1 LALFAIEGLRVG
13 GPLFRQ
19 IVDNKDIVAD
29 ILPPP
34 LYVVEADLVA
44 TKLVAH
50 PETVDAAAD
59 KLAALRKDYDTRR
72 AYWKTAPIDPAMR
85 EMLVDESSAPAMAFW
100 REIDQEILPA
110 VRSGDLERARQG
122 LARAD
127 AAYEAH
133 RAVIDKVVVMANHDA
148 AAVEARAAGQTK
160 AGLRPAGRGG
170 RPDAAGGRRRDRP
183 DEPSHR
189 QADPGHDRLHGPAG
203 GRRLRPGRALRRAGR
218 RDRRDGQFGGRVP
231 RGDRRAAGGRGPHRR
246 RTRPDRAA
254 KARHDAERR
263 SEEAGRLQVVEALG
277 AAVARLKA
285 GDLTARLETA
295 FPSAYEGLRGDFN
308 RAIAG
313 LEAALSEVIEGAGG
327 LRAGAGEISGAIE
340 DLSARTERQAA
351 SLAETAAALGEVSAS
366 VKRTAEGAN
375 EANAAVIDSRTVAD
389 RSSQVVGRAAEAM
402 SQIESSSAK
411 VSQILGVIDE
421 IAFQT
426 NLLALNAGVEAARAG
441 DAGRGFAVVAQEVR
455 ALAQRS
461 AEAAK
466 EIKGLISESSDHV
479 RSGVT
484 LVGEAGAALGDIVER
499 VGVIGGLMEQIA
511 QSSREQA
518 AGLAEVDLAVGQ
530 MDQVIQQNA
539 AMAEQATAASRG
551 LADDAV
557 RLEAQVEHFQVS
569 TDQAPG
575 RRPKAARPDPPLFL
589 GQVLAPEQRHRAAGQ
604 HDQPGQ
610 QQPAPG
616 PPGRP
621 RARLGRGGD
630 EGLQDAPGI
639 GGDQQAL
646 PGGRLNRGGQGR
658 LHEHDHQAGDH
669 RAQGRAGQTP
679 IRAARPPIS
688 STSSQVTS
696 ITPAYWPRKAGPT
709 DGPTRVAWLDTL
721 PNSPASTE
729 VTAVSSRLQA
739 AASPKTISLAASRL
753 IAAVAR
759 GDQPPGLPAIV
770 AGEDRRRA
778 DQQEQG
784 GDRARGAG
792 HRAHGPVGQV
802 GRLARHGPA
811 QHGRT
816 NRSPAMLNS
825 MAISGMKPKPQ
836 NSETRSRDRRK
847 RSAAMASA
855 SIGEVSRSSDWRVQ
869 GRPDRRFPGRLR
881 ASGLR

>member
-1 LALFAIEGLRVG
+1 MKISGVMRTFGGALAAGLILAGGVALFAIEGLRVG

-59 KLAALRKDYDTRR
+59 KLAALRKDYDTRN

-85 EMLVDESSAPAMAFW
+85 AMLVDESSAPAMAFW
-100 REIDQEILPA
+100 REIDEEILPA
-110 VRSGDLERARQG
+110 VRSGDLDRARQG

-127 AAYEAH
+127 VAYEAH

-148 AAVEARAAGQTK
+148 AAVETRAAGQTK
-160 AGLRPAGRGG
+160 LAFALLAGAGVLMLLVVGGGITLMSRRIVKPIQAMTGFMGRLAAGDYDRAVPFAGRG
-170 RPDAAGGRRRDRP
+170 
-183 DEPSHR
+183 DEIGEMANSVAVFREAIVAR
-189 QADPGHDRLHGPAG
+189 QAAEDRIA
-203 GRRLRPGRALRRAGR
+203 AE
-218 RDRRDGQFGGRVP
+218 RDE
-231 RGDRRAAGGRGPHRR
+231 
-246 RTRPDRAA
+246 TEAA
-254 KARHDAERR
+254 KARHDTSGDPRR
-263 SEEAGRLQVVEALG
+263 PGRLQVVEALG

-313 LEAALSEVIEGAGG
+313 TRGGAGRG
-327 LRAGAGEISGAIE
+327 
-340 DLSARTERQAA
+340 
-351 SLAETAAALGEVSAS
+351 
-366 VKRTAEGAN
+366 
-375 EANAAVIDSRTVAD
+375 D
-389 RSSQVVGRAAEAM
+389 RRRGRAAGRGRRDQRRDRGPVGPHRAPGRQPGRDGRRPGRGQRQRQAHRRGGERGQRRRDRQPHRRR
-402 SQIESSSAK
+402 SLQPGRRPRGRGHEPDRKLSTK

-569 TDQAPG
+569 SDQ
-575 RRPKAARPDPPLFL
+575 
-589 GQVLAPEQRHRAAGQ
+589 
-604 HDQPGQ
+604 
-610 QQPAPG
+610 
-616 PPGRP
+616 
-621 RARLGRGGD
+621 
-630 EGLQDAPGI
+630 
-639 GGDQQAL
+639 
-646 PGGRLNRGGQGR
+646 
-658 LHEHDHQAGDH
+658 
-669 RAQGRAGQTP
+669 T
-679 IRAARPPIS
+679 
-688 STSSQVTS
+688 T
-696 ITPAYWPRKAGPT
+696 W
-709 DGPTRVAWLDTL
+709 
-721 PNSPASTE
+721 
-729 VTAVSSRLQA
+729 A
-739 AASPKTISLAASRL
+739 AA
-753 IAAVAR
+753 
-759 GDQPPGLPAIV
+759 
-770 AGEDRRRA
+770 
-778 DQQEQG
+778 
-784 GDRARGAG
+784 
-792 HRAHGPVGQV
+792 
-802 GRLARHGPA
+802 
-811 QHGRT
+811 
-816 NRSPAMLNS
+816 
-825 MAISGMKPKPQ
+825 
-836 NSETRSRDRRK
+836 
-847 RSAAMASA
+847 
-855 SIGEVSRSSDWRVQ
+855 
-869 GRPDRRFPGRLR
+869 
-881 ASGLR
+881 

>member
-1 LALFAIEGLRVG
+1 MKISGVMRGFGGALAAGVILAGGVALFAIEGLRVG

-59 KLAALRKDYDTRR
+59 KLAALRRDYDTRR

-85 EMLVDESSAPAMAFW
+85 DLLVEQSAAPALEFW
-100 REIDQEILPA
+100 SQIDQEILPA
-110 VRSGDLERARQG
+110 VRAGDLERARQG

-148 AAVEARAAGQTK
+148 AAVEARAAGQTRLAFALL
-160 AGLRPAGRGG
+160 AGAGMLMLLVVGGGIVLMGRRIVRPIQAMTGFMGRLAAGDYDRAVPFAGRG
-170 RPDAAGGRRRDRP
+170 
-183 DEPSHR
+183 DEIGEMANSVAVFREAIVAR
-189 QADPGHDRLHGPAG
+189 QAAEDRIA
-203 GRRLRPGRALRRAGR
+203 AE
-218 RDRRDGQFGGRVP
+218 RDQTEAD
-231 RGDRRAAGGRGPHRR
+231 
-246 RTRPDRAA
+246 
-254 KARHDAERR
+254 KARRDAERQ

-277 AAVARLKA
+277 AAVGRLKA

-313 LEAALSEVIEGAGG
+313 LEAAMGEVVDGAGG
-327 LRAGAGEISGAIE
+327 LRAGAREISGAIE

-351 SLAETAAALGEVSAS
+351 SLAETAVALGQVSAS

-375 EANAAVIDSRTVAD
+375 EANAAVIDSRAVAD

-499 VGVIGGLMEQIA
+499 VGLIGGLMEQIA
-511 QSSREQA
+511 QSSRQQA

-539 AMAEQATAASRG
+539 AMAGQATAASRG

-569 TDQAPG
+569 TDQ
-575 RRPKAARPDPPLFL
+575 
-589 GQVLAPEQRHRAAGQ
+589 
-604 HDQPGQ
+604 
-610 QQPAPG
+610 
-616 PPGRP
+616 
-621 RARLGRGGD
+621 
-630 EGLQDAPGI
+630 
-639 GGDQQAL
+639 
-646 PGGRLNRGGQGR
+646 
-658 LHEHDHQAGDH
+658 
-669 RAQGRAGQTP
+669 T
-679 IRAARPPIS
+679 
-688 STSSQVTS
+688 
-696 ITPAYWPRKAGPT
+696 
-709 DGPTRVAWLDTL
+709 AW
-721 PNSPASTE
+721 
-729 VTAVSSRLQA
+729 A
-739 AASPKTISLAASRL
+739 AA
-753 IAAVAR
+753 
-759 GDQPPGLPAIV
+759 
-770 AGEDRRRA
+770 
-778 DQQEQG
+778 
-784 GDRARGAG
+784 
-792 HRAHGPVGQV
+792 
-802 GRLARHGPA
+802 
-811 QHGRT
+811 
-816 NRSPAMLNS
+816 
-825 MAISGMKPKPQ
+825 
-836 NSETRSRDRRK
+836 
-847 RSAAMASA
+847 
-855 SIGEVSRSSDWRVQ
+855 
-869 GRPDRRFPGRLR
+869 
-881 ASGLR
+881 

>member
-1 LALFAIEGLRVG
+1 MKISGVMRAFGGALAAGVILAGGVALFAIEGLRVG

-19 IVDNKDIVAD
+19 IVDNKDIIAD

-72 AYWKTAPIDPAMR
+72 AYWKTAPIDPEMR
-85 EMLVDESSAPAMAFW
+85 EMLVNQSVAPALEFW
-100 REIDQEILPA
+100 REIDEEILPA
-110 VRSGDLERARQG
+110 VRSGDMERARQG
-122 LARAD
+122 LSRAD

-133 RAVIDKVVVMANHDA
+133 RAVIDKVVVMANQDA
-148 AAVEARAAGQTK
+148 AAVETRAAGQTK
-160 AGLRPAGRGG
+160 LAFALLAGAGVLMLLVVGGGIALMSRRIVKPIQAMTGFMGRLAAGDYDRAVPFAGRGDEIG
-170 RPDAAGGRRRDRP
+170 EMANSVAVFREAIVSRQVAEDRIAAERD
-183 DEPSHR
+183 ETES
-189 QADPGHDRLHGPAG
+189 
-203 GRRLRPGRALRRAGR
+203 
-218 RDRRDGQFGGRVP
+218 
-231 RGDRRAAGGRGPHRR
+231 
-246 RTRPDRAA
+246 A
-254 KARHDAERR
+254 KARHDAERLA
-263 SEEAGRLQVVEALG
+263 EEAGRVQVVEALG

-295 FPSAYEGLRGDFN
+295 FPAAYERLRGDFN

-313 LEAALSEVIEGAGG
+313 LEAAMGEVIEGAGG

-351 SLAETAAALGEVSAS
+351 SLAETASALNEVSAS

-402 SQIESSSAK
+402 SQIETSSAK

-466 EIKGLISESSDHV
+466 EIKGLISESSGHV

-499 VGVIGGLMEQIA
+499 VGAIGGLMDRIA

-551 LADDAV
+551 LADDAI
-557 RLEAQVEHFQVS
+557 RLQAQVEHFQVS
-569 TDQAPG
+569 TN
-575 RRPKAARPDPPLFL
+575 
-589 GQVLAPEQRHRAAGQ
+589 E
-604 HDQPGQ
+604 
-610 QQPAPG
+610 
-616 PPGRP
+616 
-621 RARLGRGGD
+621 
-630 EGLQDAPGI
+630 
-639 GGDQQAL
+639 
-646 PGGRLNRGGQGR
+646 N
-658 LHEHDHQAGDH
+658 
-669 RAQGRAGQTP
+669 
-679 IRAARPPIS
+679 
-688 STSSQVTS
+688 
-696 ITPAYWPRKAGPT
+696 
-709 DGPTRVAWLDTL
+709 AW
-721 PNSPASTE
+721 
-729 VTAVSSRLQA
+729 A
-739 AASPKTISLAASRL
+739 AA
-753 IAAVAR
+753 
-759 GDQPPGLPAIV
+759 
-770 AGEDRRRA
+770 
-778 DQQEQG
+778 
-784 GDRARGAG
+784 
-792 HRAHGPVGQV
+792 
-802 GRLARHGPA
+802 
-811 QHGRT
+811 
-816 NRSPAMLNS
+816 
-825 MAISGMKPKPQ
+825 
-836 NSETRSRDRRK
+836 
-847 RSAAMASA
+847 
-855 SIGEVSRSSDWRVQ
+855 
-869 GRPDRRFPGRLR
+869 
-881 ASGLR
+881 

>member
-1 LALFAIEGLRVG
+1 MKISGVMRTFGGALAAGLILAGGLALFAIEGLRVG

-85 EMLVDESSAPAMAFW
+85 EMLVDESAAPAMAFW
-100 REIDQEILPA
+100 REIDQAILPA
-110 VRSGDLERARQG
+110 VRSGDLARARQG

-127 AAYEAH
+127 TAYEAH

-148 AAVEARAAGQTK
+148 AAVEARAAAQTRLAFILL
-160 AGLRPAGRGG
+160 AGAGALMLLVVGGGIALMGRRIVKPIQAMTGFMGRLAAGDYDRAVPFAGRG
-170 RPDAAGGRRRDRP
+170 
-183 DEPSHR
+183 DEIGEMANSVAVFREAIVSR
-189 QADPGHDRLHGPAG
+189 QAAEDRIA
-203 GRRLRPGRALRRAGR
+203 AE
-218 RDRRDGQFGGRVP
+218 RDETEV
-231 RGDRRAAGGRGPHRR
+231 
-246 RTRPDRAA
+246 A
-254 KARHDAERR
+254 KTRHDAERR
-263 SEEAGRLQVVEALG
+263 SEEAGRLRVVEALG

-295 FPSAYEGLRGDFN
+295 FPGAYEGLRGDFN

-313 LEAALSEVIEGAGG
+313 LEAALGEVIEGAGG
-327 LRAGAGEISGAIE
+327 LRVGAGEISGAIE

-366 VKRTAEGAN
+366 VRRTAEGAN
-375 EANAAVIDSRTVAD
+375 EANAAVIDSRAVAD

-499 VGVIGGLMEQIA
+499 VGMIGGLMEQIA

-569 TDQAPG
+569 SDQRAWV
-575 RRPKAARPDPPLFL
+575 AA
-589 GQVLAPEQRHRAAGQ
+589 
-604 HDQPGQ
+604 
-610 QQPAPG
+610 
-616 PPGRP
+616 
-621 RARLGRGGD
+621 
-630 EGLQDAPGI
+630 
-639 GGDQQAL
+639 
-646 PGGRLNRGGQGR
+646 
-658 LHEHDHQAGDH
+658 
-669 RAQGRAGQTP
+669 
-679 IRAARPPIS
+679 
-688 STSSQVTS
+688 
-696 ITPAYWPRKAGPT
+696 
-709 DGPTRVAWLDTL
+709 
-721 PNSPASTE
+721 
-729 VTAVSSRLQA
+729 
-739 AASPKTISLAASRL
+739 
-753 IAAVAR
+753 
-759 GDQPPGLPAIV
+759 
-770 AGEDRRRA
+770 
-778 DQQEQG
+778 
-784 GDRARGAG
+784 
-792 HRAHGPVGQV
+792 
-802 GRLARHGPA
+802 
-811 QHGRT
+811 
-816 NRSPAMLNS
+816 
-825 MAISGMKPKPQ
+825 
-836 NSETRSRDRRK
+836 
-847 RSAAMASA
+847 
-855 SIGEVSRSSDWRVQ
+855 
-869 GRPDRRFPGRLR
+869 
-881 ASGLR
+881 